1 MKMEKENK
9 VKLVRIVLSAVL
21 LAAAW
26 ALERCTALPMW
37 QLLLV
42 YMVPYLVAG
51 YDVLLES
58 GENIAHGEVFDEDFL
73 MAVATMGALAIGFL
87 PGAENQ
93 FPEAVFVM
101 IFFQV
106 GELFE
111 DIAEGRSRRSIAQL
125 MDLRPDTAHVVRS
138 GRELTVAPGEVQ
150 VGETLVVKP
159 GEKVPVDGV
168 VLEGRS
174 SLDTVALTGESVPRG
189 VAEGDTVVSGC
200 VNLTGVLKVRAAKAY
215 GESTASKILEL
226 VENASSH
233 KSHSESFIA
242 RFARVYT
249 PVVVGLALLLAVVP
263 SVVTGQWATW
273 VYRGLVFL
281 VVSCPCALV
290 ISVPLTFFSGIGG
303 ASRLGVLVKGANYLE
318 ALARVGIV
326 VFDKTGTLTKGTFEV
341 TAVHPDKI
349 DERQLLHLA
358 AHVERYSNHPI
369 ALSLRN
375 AYPDETDGC
384 KVDDVQEMPGLG
396 VHAVVNGETVNVGNE
411 KLMASLGIEVCHCDK
426 CKSGAGTVI
435 HVAIGNRYAGHIVIS
450 DRVKDDAALAVA
462 RLKQAGVKKTVMLT
476 GDYEQ
481 VGAAVARQLGLDEYH
496 AQLMPADKVA
506 QVERLLACQDRP
518 RHTGHGGRRH
528 QRRPCAGPCRPGHRH
543 GRHGQ
548 RCRHRG
554 GRRGAHGRQ
563 AVEDCRRHPSGQAHA
578 AHCPRERCVLDRRE
592 GSHPAACRAGHGWHG
607 PCRVW
612 RRGRARACCAQ
623 CHACPAHRRAR
634 YASRS
639 SSSKRL
645 SCLLSAKLL
654 R

>member
-1 MKMEKENK
+1 MEKENK

-159 GEKVPVDGV
+159 GEKMPVDGV

-174 SLDTVALTGESVPRG
+174 SLDTVALTGESVPRS

-375 AYPDETDGC
+375 AYPDEADGC

-396 VHAVVNGETVNVGNE
+396 VHAMVNGETVNVGNE

-450 DRVKDDAALAVA
+450 DRVKDDAAL
-462 RLKQAGVKKTVMLT
+462 
-476 GDYEQ
+476 
-481 VGAAVARQLGLDEYH
+481 H

-506 QVERLLACQDRP
+506 QVERLLASKTGHDTLAMVGDGINDAPVLARADLGIAMGAMGSDAAIEAADVVLMDDKPSKIAAGIQVAKRTLHIARENVVFSIGVKAVILLLAALGMAGMALAVFGDVGVLVLAVLNATRAL
-518 RHTGHGGRRH
+518 HTGGHAMPAARR
-528 QRRPCAGPCRPGHRH
+528 RR
-543 GRHGQ
+543 
-548 RCRHRG
+548 
-554 GRRGAHGRQ
+554 RRG
-563 AVEDCRRHPSGQAHA
+563 
-578 AHCPRERCVLDRRE
+578 
-592 GSHPAACRAGHGWHG
+592 
-607 PCRVW
+607 
-612 RRGRARACCAQ
+612 
-623 CHACPAHRRAR
+623 
-634 YASRS
+634 
-639 SSSKRL
+639 
-645 SCLLSAKLL
+645 
-654 R
+654 

>member
-1 MKMEKENK
+1 MEKENK

-303 ASRLGVLVKGANYLE
+303 ASRLGVLVKGSNYLE

-375 AYPDETDGC
+375 AYPDEADGC

-396 VHAVVNGETVNVGNE
+396 VHAMVNGETVNVGNE

-506 QVERLLACQDRP
+506 QVERLLASKTGHDTLAMVGDGINDAPVLARADLGIAMGAMGSDAAIEAADVVLMDDKPSKIAAGIQVAKRTLRIARENVVFSIGVKAVILLLAALGMAGMSLAVFGDVGVLVLAVLNATRAL
-518 RHTGHGGRRH
+518 HTGGHAMPAARR
-528 QRRPCAGPCRPGHRH
+528 
-543 GRHGQ
+543 
-548 RCRHRG
+548 RCR
-554 GRRGAHGRQ
+554 RRG
-563 AVEDCRRHPSGQAHA
+563 
-578 AHCPRERCVLDRRE
+578 
-592 GSHPAACRAGHGWHG
+592 
-607 PCRVW
+607 
-612 RRGRARACCAQ
+612 
-623 CHACPAHRRAR
+623 
-634 YASRS
+634 
-639 SSSKRL
+639 
-645 SCLLSAKLL
+645 
-654 R
+654 